1 MIVCLCHR
9 ISDRDI
15 REAVRTGTRDF
26 ETLQDETCIARN
38 CGCCEECAV
47 ETFEAALA
55 QHGESTSIANVSGK
69 LPAAPVPAAP
79 RRPVIS
85 LMPV

>member
-15 REAVRTGTRDF
+15 REAVRTGTHDF

-38 CGCCEECAV
+38 CGCCEDCAV
-47 ETFEAALA
+47 ETFEEALA
-55 QHGESTSIANVSGK
+55 KHAASTSIAAVTN
-69 LPAAPVPAAP
+69 LPAAPVPATP
-79 RRPVIS
+79 RRVIS
-85 LMPV
+85 LVSV

>member
-38 CGCCEECAV
+38 CGCCEECAT
-47 ETFEAALA
+47 ETFETALA
-55 QHGESTSIANVSGK
+55 QHAESTSIASVSGK
-69 LPAAPVPAAP
+69 RPAAPVPTAQ
-79 RRPVIS
+79 RRPVIA

>member
-47 ETFEAALA
+47 ETFETALA
-55 QHGESTSIANVSGK
+55 QHADATSIASVSGMR
-69 LPAAPVPAAP
+69 PAAPVPTVP
-79 RRPVIS
+79 RRAVIA

>member
-26 ETLQDETCIARN
+26 EELQDDTCIARN
-38 CGCCEECAV
+38 CGCCHDCAV
-47 ETFEAALA
+47 EVFDTALA
-55 QHGESTSIANVSGK
+55 SHANLTSIAAVTGGK
-69 LPAAPVPAAP
+69 PAAPAPAAP
-79 RRPVIS
+79 RRTVYSLVPV
-85 LMPV
+85 